1 MSVRVSKEN
10 FDIEVL
16 LCNNIVVADFY
27 SDSCVPCKR
36 LLPIIAELEE
46 ENTDN
51 IKFVKIN
58 VNYDLELAEKYGVQ
72 STPTLIFF
80 KNGEEKARRTGQIKK
95 SEISDIINE
104 LK

>member
-1 MSVRVSKEN
+1 MSVRVSKDN
-10 FDIEVL
+10 FDTEVL
-16 LCNNIVVADFY
+16 LCDNIVIADFY

-36 LLPIIAELEE
+36 LSPILAELEE

-51 IKFVKIN
+51 VKFVKIN
-58 VNYDLELAEKYGVQ
+58 VNYDSELAEKYGVQ
-72 STPTLIFF
+72 SSPTLIFF
-80 KNGEEKARRTGQIKK
+80 KNGEEKTRRTGLIKK